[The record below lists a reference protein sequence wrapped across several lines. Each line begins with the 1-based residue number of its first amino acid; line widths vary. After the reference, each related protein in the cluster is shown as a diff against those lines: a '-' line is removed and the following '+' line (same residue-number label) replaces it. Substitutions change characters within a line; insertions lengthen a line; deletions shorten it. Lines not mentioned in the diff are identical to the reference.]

1 MSHREKN
8 LTMKV
13 GLLVV
18 TSIIILMLGFIFL
31 ENITFRK
38 RCQKIQASFN
48 NISGL
53 VVGADVQVHG
63 VTRGKVESIIVKS
76 EAVEVI
82 FSLEENINL
91 REDAYAALYQVSLIT
106 NEKLIDVF
114 PGTSSTSYDTSGY
127 MKTLPTYRFDAG
139 QISGAISNVEG
150 IITEISEDLDTTAGL
165 LFTEGINLII
175 KTQSAVDTISSLLTE
190 LKYAVQ
196 ETRYNMN
203 LIGSELRYKSK
214 RIEPTLDAIDSTLN
228 KLDSALTLLIIIE
241 DSIVH
246 GKGTLGKLIMEDS
259 LYYDIRRTLNSFEE
273 LAEDIKMNPRK
284 YINLEIF

>member
-8 LTMKV
+8 LTIKV

-18 TSIIILMLGFIFL
+18 TSIIVLMLGFIFL
-31 ENITFRK
+31 ENITLRNK
-38 RCQKIQASFN
+38 GHKIQASFN

-76 EAVEVI
+76 DAVEVI
-82 FSLEENINL
+82 FSLDENINL

-114 PGTSSTSYDTSGY
+114 PGTSSTAYDMSGY

-150 IITEISEDLDTTAGL
+150 IITEISEDIDTTAGL

-175 KTQSAVDTISSLLTE
+175 KTQSAVDSISSLLTE
-190 LKYAVQ
+190 LKCAVQ

-203 LIGSELRYKSK
+203 IIGSELRYKSK

-241 DSIVH
+241 DSIAH
-246 GKGTLGKLIMEDS
+246 GRGTLGKLIMEDS

>member
-38 RCQKIQASFN
+38 RGQRIQASFN